1 MFYISHMKNMIVINQ
16 QFENILLLTRERFM
30 GGRGTYALGNIPN
43 QTYRTVGHIEGIK
56 ILKGVDKQHSL
67 PVESNSSRAYI
78 KLKSDGTFHEM
89 RFYNEKHLITHE
101 IAYHPEGTINNGDN
115 FNPILH
121 VHEYAIPGDFKTRT
135 IRLMTE
141 EEKRFYKKYLIGVDL
156 K

>member
-1 MFYISHMKNMIVINQ
+1 
-16 QFENILLLTRERFM
+16 M

-78 KLKSDGTFHEM
+78 KLKLDGTFHEM
-89 RFYNEKHLITHE
+89 RFYNENHLITHE
-101 IAYHPEGTINNGDN
+101 IAYHPEPKINNGDRLT
-115 FNPILH
+115 PILH
-121 VHEYAIPGDFKTRT
+121 IHEYGVPGDFKTRA
-135 IRLMTE
+135 IRLLTDK
-141 EEKRFYKKYLIGVDL
+141 EKRHYKKYLIGVDL